1 MSLTEHTPTPSL
13 TARGLRALRGLLGVK
28 GTGAPSPALAAGSG
42 ALSAAAAPA
51 QAGASPCRASG
62 ELRPHGIRALH
73 FLSLLAGIGRRGS
86 SRSPAQ
92 RPLGVSF
99 RVRTQAPKFA
109 LQMRGRGQRYTPAL
123 GALVMC
129 AAALVAAPAP
139 ASAAATSTPAWG
151 IDSLATPTDFSTAGN
166 ARCFAET
173 RLEHCDTYA
182 VTITNQGSKPTNGA
196 SVTITDTLPAA
207 ITLRGVVLRAN
218 LGIEDLNELFHF
230 CSVALPTVTCTI
242 PAQYFTEHGHIKPG
256 ETFQMFVLATVDE
269 PAAAGSLTN
278 TVSVSGGGVAEPAHE
293 TSTNTLEHGAP
304 QFGLAGFRSPLLG
317 LDGAPDTQAGAHPYD
332 FATRID
338 LNNVLRQIPEG
349 VVLPTTIADLR
360 DVVVDLP
367 LGLAA
372 SAVSAPTC
380 TLAKLSSKGEH
391 HKNGFSAC
399 PTDSIVGFIR
409 TGPEGYISAEGP
421 IYNIVPE
428 RGVAA
433 EFGFIDLTGSS
444 HILYS
449 SIAPTPSGY
458 VLRSSS
464 REIAQ
469 LLLTNIL
476 VEIYGDPAARD
487 RAIEAT
493 ENKLPYTYS
502 QKPTDVPT
510 FTNPEDCSGAPLQ
523 TSIHMDSWQAPGSYN
538 ADGTPNFED
547 PNWAGASFE
556 SPPVTGCESLAGLF
570 NPTIEAK
577 PETTEADTPT
587 GLDVNLKVPQSE
599 GVESPGT
606 PPLRDAEVALPE
618 GVTVNPSQANGLQA
632 CSLEQ
637 VGMSAS
643 GVPNAAPPA
652 CPEASKIGTVELE
665 TPALPSEVC
674 KLPGKGLTECPS
686 SEERE
691 KKPIEGSIYV
701 ARQLENPFKSLLAI
715 YIVID
720 DPRTGVI
727 VKLPGEV
734 KANETTGQL
743 TTVVPNGP
751 QFPFSELRTHF
762 FGGAT
767 ASLRTPPTCGTYT
780 LTSQLTPWSAPES
793 GPPATPSSPF
803 EVTQG
808 PGGAACPHTP
818 GEEPNSPTFEAGTT
832 NPTAG
837 AYSPLVVHMTRGDDS
852 QNWSQIS
859 VTLPPGATGKLAGI
873 PKCSDAQ
880 IAAAQAR
887 SNPGEGAL
895 EAASPSCPAAS
906 KLGTVTV
913 GAGAGPKPF
922 YATGNAYL
930 AGPYKGAPFSGVF
943 ITPAIAGPFDL
954 GVVVVRAGL
963 YINPT
968 TAQVTTKADPLPT
981 ILHGIPLDVRS
992 ITVNVDRPG
1001 FTLNPT
1007 SCNPMTV
1014 SGEEIS
1020 TQGQTAP
1027 LSAHFQVGGCAG
1039 LVFKP
1044 SFTVSTQ
1051 GKTSKAAGA
1060 SLSVKIAYPS
1070 SGEANIAK
1078 VDLQFPKSLPARLT
1092 TLQKACTEA
1101 QFNTNPAGCPAP
1113 SDIATVVVHTPLLN
1127 SPLSGPAY
1135 FVSHGGAAFPDV
1147 EMVLQGEG
1155 VTLVVDGK
1163 TQIKKGVT
1171 YSHFESAPDEPF
1183 STFEFNAPEGP
1194 YSILTAN
1201 GNLCTQ
1207 KLLMPTTITGQ
1218 NGAVITQSTKI
1229 GVTGCPKVKTK
1240 ALTRAQKLAKAL
1252 KACRKDR
1259 KKAKRASC
1267 ERAARKKFGAVKSK
1281 KAKRKK

>member
-1 MSLTEHTPTPSL
+1 MNMSANLVSHPAVAGELTSL
-13 TARGLRALRGLLGVK
+13 SALRRLLRALWLWH
-28 GTGAPSPALAAGSG
+28 SCALACLMAVI
-42 ALSAAAAPA
+42 AL
-51 QAGASPCRASG
+51 
-62 ELRPHGIRALH
+62 L
-73 FLSLLAGIGRRGS
+73 
-86 SRSPAQ
+86 
-92 RPLGVSF
+92 
-99 RVRTQAPKFA
+99 
-109 LQMRGRGQRYTPAL
+109 AL
-123 GALVMC
+123 GAS
-129 AAALVAAPAP
+129 
-139 ASAAATSTPAWG
+139 SAGAVGVPAWG
-151 IDSLATPTDFSTAGN
+151 IDSFATPTGFSTSEN
-166 ARCFAET
+166 AACEAAMVK
-173 RLEHCDTYA
+173 LEHCDTLA
-182 VTITNQGSKPTNGA
+182 VTVTDIGAKPTSGSA
-196 SVTITDTLPAA
+196 VTITDTLPPGL
-207 ITLRGVVLRAN
+207 TVRQVRLQPNV
-218 LGIEDLNELFHF
+218 GIDDLNEQFNL
-230 CSVALPTVTCTI
+230 CTVLASQVTCTI
-242 PAQYFTEHGHIKPG
+242 TPKYFLEKGDLNPD
-256 ETFQMFVLATVDE
+256 ETFVMFILVTVDE
-269 PAAAGSLTN
+269 PAQPGVLLN
-278 TVSVSGGGVAEPAHE
+278 TAKVSGGGAMEAQT
-293 TSTNTLEHGAP
+293 TSENTLALGAAS
-304 QFGLAGFRSPLLG
+304 FGFSGFHSALAD
-317 LDGAPDTQAGAHPYD
+317 LDGTPDTQAGGHPYE

-338 LNNVLRQIPEG
+338 LNNIVRESPEG
-349 VVLPTTIADLR
+349 SVLPTTVRDLR

-372 SAVSAPTC
+372 SVLSAPTC
-380 TLAKLSSKGEH
+380 TLAHLSARGEGSH
-391 HKNGFSAC
+391 FGNSSC
-399 PTDSIVGFIR
+399 PTDTIVGHIR
-409 TGPEGYISAEGP
+409 SNPEGFVSADGP

-428 RGVAA
+428 PGVAA
-433 EFGFIDLTGSS
+433 ELGFIDLTGNS
-444 HILYS
+444 HVLYAS
-449 SIAPTPSGY
+449 VAPTPSGY

-464 REIAQ
+464 REIPQA
-469 LLLTNIL
+469 LLTSIA

-487 RAIEAT
+487 RATEAL
-493 ENKLPYTYS
+493 NKLIAEKKPPVYS
-502 QKPTDVPT
+502 YAQNPADFAM
-510 FTNPEDCSGAPLQ
+510 FTNPEDCSGEPLQ
-523 TSIHMDSWQAPGSYN
+523 TTIHMDSWQAPGTYN
-538 ADGTPNFED
+538 ADGTPNFAD
-547 PNWAGASFE
+547 PNWVSSSSE
-556 SPPVTGCESLAGLF
+556 SPPVTGCEALAGLF
-570 NPTIEAK
+570 NPEITALPQRPAEGNQSALEANHR
-577 PETTEADTPT
+577 ADSPT
-587 GLDVNLKVPQSE
+587 GLEVDLKVPQSE
-599 GVESPGT
+599 GVESLGT
-606 PPLRDAEVALPE
+606 PPLRNAEVALPE
-618 GVTVNPSQANGLQA
+618 GVTVNPSQANGLKA

-643 GVPNAAPPA
+643 GVPNAAAPA

-665 TPALPSEVC
+665 TPALPNEVC
-674 KLPGKGLTECPS
+674 KLPGKGLTECPAA
-686 SEERE
+686 EERE

-701 ARQLENPFKSLLAI
+701 ASQIENPFKSLLAI
-715 YIVID
+715 YIVVN

-743 TTVVPNGP
+743 TTLVPNSP
-751 QFPFSELRTHF
+751 QFPFTELRTKF
-762 FGGAT
+762 FAGDT
-767 ASLRTPPTCGTYT
+767 APLRTPPTCGTYT
-780 LTSQLTPWSAPES
+780 LTSTLTPWSAPES
-793 GPPATPSSPF
+793 GPPSTPSSPF
-803 EVTQG
+803 EITEG
-808 PGGAACPHTP
+808 PSGGACPHTP
-818 GEEPNSPTFEAGTT
+818 GEEPNAPTFAAGTT

-859 VTLPPGATGKLAGI
+859 VTLPPGASGKLAGI

-880 IAAAQAR
+880 IAAAAAR

-963 YINPT
+963 YVNPT

-992 ITVNVDRPG
+992 ITVNVNRPE

-1007 SCNPMTV
+1007 SCNPLTV
-1014 SGEEIS
+1014 TGSETS
-1020 TQGQTAP
+1020 TVGQTAP
-1027 LSAHFQVGGCAG
+1027 LSTRFQVGGCAG

-1218 NGAVITQSTKI
+1218 NGAVIDQSTKI

-1281 KAKRKK
+1281 KKAKRKK